1 MTEEEKKNQTSGV
14 EPPQVSKRD
23 QLNSLLSSVIDG
35 YDPTDDEGSAGMLSD
50 YVQRNIDDKKKF
62 SEAIQKDPRLAQV
75 FSDVVAGK
83 RSAGSALA
91 RYFGKD
97 MLTAQEGTPEYDEI
111 MQAEKE
117 RMDELESGL
126 AKEKSYKANVEK
138 SLPLLEAKC
147 KEAGVDM
154 NAFLDKVWE
163 QVVFPISEG
172 RYDAVFDVLQ
182 KGFSYDND
190 VKDAMAAGETKGR
203 NTRINQM
210 REERGDGM
218 PKGMSSSTIT
228 QQQKKPKRSAFM
240 QAALDA

>member
-35 YDPTDDEGSAGMLSD
+35 YDPSDDEGSAGMLSD

-111 MQAEKE
+111 MQAQCLYDH
-117 RMDELESGL
+117 MIFF
-126 AKEKSYKANVEK
+126 
-138 SLPLLEAKC
+138 PL
-147 KEAGVDM
+147 
-154 NAFLDKVWE
+154 
-163 QVVFPISEG
+163 
-172 RYDAVFDVLQ
+172 
-182 KGFSYDND
+182 
-190 VKDAMAAGETKGR
+190 
-203 NTRINQM
+203 
-210 REERGDGM
+210 
-218 PKGMSSSTIT
+218 
-228 QQQKKPKRSAFM
+228 
-240 QAALDA
+240 